1 MILKINWDN
10 SQRRWHWK
18 WVLWYKKNSSGTSG
32 EREIS
37 GRGKGPAHVEAS
49 RCKKGPLNTSEDL
62 YSRWEVVGYGGRLE
76 PDSEW
81 LDVP

>member
-1 MILKINWDN
+1 MALEVGFMVQKEFIRHI
-10 SQRRWHWK
+10 RR
-18 WVLWYKKNSSGTSG
+18 